1 MSNPILSEKQYQQF
15 IIDYLHEN
23 NGYIVHTDADYNRA
37 YSFDNSLLISFLYAT
52 QKKTMQELEKIYK
65 DNTIPNILA
74 AINAAITAS
83 NSSLISCLKH
93 GVEIENRHLD
103 LMYTK
108 PATDFNKDESSRYDL
123 NMLSVIPETNVEDEK
138 KERVDLVI
146 FLNGIAIIAI
156 ELKCNAAGQNVGHA
170 KNQFRHTRDSSKRLF
185 MYKSGV
191 LVNFGMDLYS
201 VVMTTKIAGEET
213 RFLPFDMGRMETIT
227 LPNGETYEETGK
239 GNPIYDDGRLP
250 VSYMWEDILTKDT
263 IIELIGKFIFLERK
277 ETLDALTGKTKHKE
291 TLIFPRYHQLRLL
304 RKLVADVSDNGSSR
318 NYLIQHSAGSG
329 KTNSITWLAHRLSSL
344 HDANQRQIFN
354 TIIIVTDRKVV
365 DSQLQVAVRQI
376 DHKAGLIKVLDDTF
390 TSEEL
395 KKAIEGNNK
404 IIATT
409 IQKFPY
415 ICDSVSKFADR
426 RFAVIIDEAHSS
438 TSGANMKSLLNSLN
452 TAERSEDDDDA
463 MTVVEKQLS
472 GTGKAANVS
481 MFAFTATPKH
491 STLQMFGTLNEHGKK
506 EAFDLYSMKQAIEE
520 GFIIDVLDNYTTYKT
535 HWETTKLV
543 KDDPLF
549 DTKAAKKEIV
559 RMALVEKPNIEQKTA
574 FIVEHFRSNV
584 MTSLEGKAKAMVVT
598 SSRKE
603 AVLYK
608 KQFDAYIKAHGY
620 ADIKTLVAFTGKVKL
635 DDDETEYSEVG
646 MNNAGSKKHDITE
659 DNLRDVFDRE
669 EYKFLLVAN
678 KYQTGFD
685 QQYLCA
691 MYVLKKLKG
700 IAAVQTLSRLNR
712 KCEPYDKVTRI
723 VDFAN
728 DYKDIRSSFAP
739 YYSRTILENPVK
751 LEDLLQVQDEI
762 LAYGVLDEDEIEET
776 IKLVLEK
783 KNQSGKVAS
792 ILLKV
797 QRRIEDFNEESQR
810 DIAVKMRR
818 YVKWYQYLSQIVPLN
833 DTEKHKFYLFL
844 SYLLPF
850 LHRATSNKGFDLKN
864 KIRFDRFNIYSRQ
877 QFGGDKIKDR
887 PTIKTPDINA
897 PLPEEPE
904 KEKLSKIVMDIN
916 ARYGLD
922 LEAENTAGNIEVI
935 KAGLEHSSILKKSA
949 RHNDVASFTNAF
961 YEQLDNVLVD
971 SNEKTEKLYNFLLNT
986 EDAKKELFGF
996 IIDGLWKKLRGEG

>member
-108 PATDFNKDESSRYDL
+108 PATDFNKEESKRYDL

-365 DSQLQVAVRQI
+365 DSQLQAAVRQI
-376 DHKAGLIKVLDDTF
+376 DHKAGLIKVLDDKC
-390 TSEEL
+390 TSEDL
-395 KKAIEGNNK
+395 KKAIEGNKK

-452 TAERSEDDDDA
+452 TAERSEDQCLPLPQRQNIQPCRCSA
-463 MTVVEKQLS
+463 RLM
-472 GTGKAANVS
+472 
-481 MFAFTATPKH
+481 
-491 STLQMFGTLNEHGKK
+491 ST
-506 EAFDLYSMKQAIEE
+506 
-520 GFIIDVLDNYTTYKT
+520 
-535 HWETTKLV
+535 
-543 KDDPLF
+543 
-549 DTKAAKKEIV
+549 AKK
-559 RMALVEKPNIEQKTA
+559 KPLT
-574 FIVEHFRSNV
+574 
-584 MTSLEGKAKAMVVT
+584 
-598 SSRKE
+598 
-603 AVLYK
+603 
-608 KQFDAYIKAHGY
+608 
-620 ADIKTLVAFTGKVKL
+620 
-635 DDDETEYSEVG
+635 
-646 MNNAGSKKHDITE
+646 
-659 DNLRDVFDRE
+659 
-669 EYKFLLVAN
+669 
-678 KYQTGFD
+678 
-685 QQYLCA
+685 C
-691 MYVLKKLKG
+691 
-700 IAAVQTLSRLNR
+700 
-712 KCEPYDKVTRI
+712 
-723 VDFAN
+723 
-728 DYKDIRSSFAP
+728 IR
-739 YYSRTILENPVK
+739 
-751 LEDLLQVQDEI
+751 
-762 LAYGVLDEDEIEET
+762 
-776 IKLVLEK
+776 
-783 KNQSGKVAS
+783 
-792 ILLKV
+792 
-797 QRRIEDFNEESQR
+797 
-810 DIAVKMRR
+810 
-818 YVKWYQYLSQIVPLN
+818 
-833 DTEKHKFYLFL
+833 
-844 SYLLPF
+844 
-850 LHRATSNKGFDLKN
+850 
-864 KIRFDRFNIYSRQ
+864 
-877 QFGGDKIKDR
+877 
-887 PTIKTPDINA
+887 
-897 PLPEEPE
+897 
-904 KEKLSKIVMDIN
+904 
-916 ARYGLD
+916 
-922 LEAENTAGNIEVI
+922 
-935 KAGLEHSSILKKSA
+935 
-949 RHNDVASFTNAF
+949 
-961 YEQLDNVLVD
+961 
-971 SNEKTEKLYNFLLNT
+971 
-986 EDAKKELFGF
+986 
-996 IIDGLWKKLRGEG
+996 